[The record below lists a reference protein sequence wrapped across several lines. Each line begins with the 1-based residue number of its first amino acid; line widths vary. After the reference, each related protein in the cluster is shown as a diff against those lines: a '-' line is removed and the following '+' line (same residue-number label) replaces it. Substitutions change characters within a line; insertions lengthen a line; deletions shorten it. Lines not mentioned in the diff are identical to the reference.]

1 LKFSF
6 KFQETDTLVQ
16 TISLA
21 TTTVKKRNGLPMFL
35 QTEFRGQRTDAEKVL
50 AIKLKLYAKNE
61 KTNLYDDEVI
71 INNAYAYNNF
81 STYDYNVHGMGE
93 KNYANDLC
101 NLIHLPNDSNKP
113 DRMNRLTI
121 DHELTLEGKYPKEI
135 KVVITVKWIGG
146 EKEFSIFLALEE
158 YYPRGIRTNPFG

>member
-1 LKFSF
+1 
-6 KFQETDTLVQ
+6 V
-16 TISLA
+16 
-21 TTTVKKRNGLPMFL
+21 
-35 QTEFRGQRTDAEKVL
+35 
-50 AIKLKLYAKNE
+50 
-61 KTNLYDDEVI
+61 
-71 INNAYAYNNF
+71 
-81 STYDYNVHGMGE
+81 GE

-135 KVVITVKWIGG
+135 KAVIMVKWMGG
-146 EKEFSIFLALEE
+146 EKEFSTFLALEE